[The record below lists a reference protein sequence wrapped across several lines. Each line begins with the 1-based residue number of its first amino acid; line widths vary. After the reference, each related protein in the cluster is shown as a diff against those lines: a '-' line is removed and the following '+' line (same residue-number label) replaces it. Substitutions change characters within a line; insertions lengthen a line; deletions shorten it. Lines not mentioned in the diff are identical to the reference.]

1 MQRGISRENY
11 RGRIIITIE
20 QGRWIQKLAPA
31 TQVIFGKRNAI
42 NTELGIFKRANKRI
56 DTCMT
61 YTRPSLAVSIKQI
74 RDAFLSAKRRGVRL
88 RYITEINHQN
98 FEDCKVLLG
107 IVDELRHL
115 DGVKTNFMISE
126 VEYLAPLIQEKS
138 EAIALEHIYSDTVQI
153 VEHGRCIFD
162 TLWSKSISAEER
174 IRQLQEDVIPQE
186 TRILDNQDEIIK
198 QMIHLSE
205 ISSGLSVVSNHGG
218 LQLTY
223 NSFLQQCKNV
233 LEKQKRGEGEGI
245 RWIMGIEKDSVKLV
259 KKFLKLG
266 VKIRHVKNL
275 APINFAVSKSGLVAT
290 VEEMKRGGMIQ
301 NLLTSNER
309 SYIKHFTSM
318 FEQLWKEGVDA
329 RYRIK
334 DIEEKVGIAEI
345 EIIRNP
351 VDSIA
356 RGWDMV
362 RSARKE
368 IDVLFS
374 SSNALKRQITMG
386 ALALLKNA
394 SEKQKVKIRMLLPS
408 SDKSEELIEQTKSNV
423 PKINIRTI
431 SASLET
437 KISILVVDSRQCLI
451 LELKDDKQN
460 SSYEA
465 VGLSTYSISPT
476 IISSY
481 LAVFESFWRQAELF
495 ERMKEVELLEKD
507 FVNIAA
513 HELRNPIQPIIGFSE
528 LLYSK
533 IDNQEHRRL
542 LDEVILNA
550 KRLERLARL
559 MLDVTRI
566 ENNSLVLTREAVDAS
581 RILKDIVDSYNHKLE
596 EKNAEINN
604 ENTKLTIIQKGI
616 KNINASIDRVR
627 ITQVFC
633 NILDNAVSFSH
644 EGKIHV
650 ISKVKKQSGQH
661 FLIIS
666 VKDTGPGID
675 PEILPKLFTKFAS
688 KSDIGTG
695 LGLFISKGIVEAH
708 GGKIWAENNPDRG
721 ATFSFSLPIN
731 N

>member
-1 MQRGISRENY
+1 
-11 RGRIIITIE
+11 
-20 QGRWIQKLAPA
+20 
-31 TQVIFGKRNAI
+31 
-42 NTELGIFKRANKRI
+42 
-56 DTCMT
+56 MT

-88 RYITEINHQN
+88 RYITEINHKN
-98 FEDCKVLLG
+98 FEDCRVLLG

-138 EAIALEHIYSDTVQI
+138 EAIALEHIYSDTAQI

-174 IRQLQEDVIPQE
+174 IRQLQEDAIPQE

-423 PKINIRTI
+423 PKIDIRTI

-481 LAVFESFWRQAELF
+481 HAVFESFWRQAELF
-495 ERMKEVELLEKD
+495 EKMKEVELLEKD

-566 ENNSLVLTREAVDAS
+566 ENNSLVLTREVVDAS

-604 ENTKLTIIQKGI
+604 ENTKLIIIQKGI

-650 ISKVKKQSGQH
+650 ILKVEKQNGQH

-666 VKDTGPGID
+666 VKDTGSGID
-675 PEILPKLFTKFAS
+675 PEILSKLFTKFAS
-688 KSDIGTG
+688 KSDMGTG

>member
-1 MQRGISRENY
+1 M
-11 RGRIIITIE
+11 
-20 QGRWIQKLAPA
+20 APA

-126 VEYLAPLIQEKS
+126 MEYLAPLIQEKS
-138 EAIALEHIYSDTVQI
+138 EAIALEHIYSDTAQI

-174 IRQLQEDVIPQE
+174 IRQLQEDAIPQE

-495 ERMKEVELLEKD
+495 EKMKEVELLEKD

-566 ENNSLVLTREAVDAS
+566 ENNSLVLTREVVDAS

-604 ENTKLTIIQKGI
+604 ENTKLIIIQKGI

-650 ISKVKKQSGQH
+650 ILKVEKQNGQH

-666 VKDTGPGID
+666 VKDTGSGID
-675 PEILPKLFTKFAS
+675 PEILSKLFTKFAS
-688 KSDIGTG
+688 KSDMGTG

>member
-1 MQRGISRENY
+1 
-11 RGRIIITIE
+11 
-20 QGRWIQKLAPA
+20 LAPA
-31 TQVIFGKRNAI
+31 TQVIFGKTNAI
-42 NTELGIFKRANKRI
+42 NTELGIFKRANRRI

-126 VEYLAPLIQEKS
+126 AEYLAPLIQEKS

-186 TRILDNQDEIIK
+186 TRILDNQDEIVK

-581 RILKDIVDSYNHKLE
+581 RILKDIVDSYNHKFE
-596 EKNAEINN
+596 EKNVEINN
-604 ENTKLTIIQKGI
+604 ENTKLIIIQKGI

-650 ISKVKKQSGQH
+650 TSKVEKQNGQH

-675 PEILPKLFTKFAS
+675 PEILSKLFTKFAS
-688 KSDIGTG
+688 KSYMGTG

>member
-1 MQRGISRENY
+1 M
-11 RGRIIITIE
+11 
-20 QGRWIQKLAPA
+20 APA
-31 TQVIFGKRNAI
+31 TQVIFGKTNAI

-98 FEDCKVLLG
+98 FEECKVLLG

-138 EAIALEHIYSDTVQI
+138 EAIALEHIYSDMVQI

-174 IRQLQEDVIPQE
+174 IRQLQEDTIPQE

-334 DIEEKVGIAEI
+334 DIEENVGIAEI

-374 SSNALKRQITMG
+374 SSSALKRQITMG

-604 ENTKLTIIQKGI
+604 ENTKLIIIQKGI

-650 ISKVKKQSGQH
+650 MSKVEKQNGQH

-675 PEILPKLFTKFAS
+675 PEILSKLFTKFAS
-688 KSDIGTG
+688 KSDMGTG

>member
-1 MQRGISRENY
+1 MR
-11 RGRIIITIE
+11 
-20 QGRWIQKLAPA
+20 PA
-31 TQVIFGKRNAI
+31 TRVIFGKSNAI
-42 NTELGIFKRANKRI
+42 NTELELFKKANKQI

-61 YTRPSLAVSIKQI
+61 YTRPSLAISIKQI
-74 RDAFLSAKRRGVRL
+74 KDAFLSAKRRGVKL
-88 RYITEINHQN
+88 RYITEINHHN

-126 VEYLAPLIQEKS
+126 EEYLAPLIQEKS
-138 EAIALEHIYSDTVQI
+138 EAIASEHIYSDMVQI

-162 TLWSKSISAEER
+162 TLWSKSISAQDR
-174 IRQLQEDVIPQE
+174 LRQIQDDAMPQE
-186 TRILDNQDEIIK
+186 TKILDNHDEIIK

-205 ISSGLSVVSNHGG
+205 VSSALSVVSNHGG
-218 LQLTY
+218 MQLTY
-223 NSFLQQCKNV
+223 NSFLKQCKNV

-245 RWIMGIEKDSVKLV
+245 RWIMRIEKDSVKLV

-275 APINFAVSKSGLVAT
+275 APINFAVSNNGLVAT
-290 VEEMKRGGMIQ
+290 VEEMKGGGMIQ
-301 NLLTSNER
+301 NLLTSNEI

-334 DIEEKVGIAEI
+334 DIEDKVGIAEI

-356 RGWDMV
+356 RGWNMV
-362 RSARKE
+362 KSARKE
-368 IDVLFS
+368 IDILFS

-386 ALALLKNA
+386 ALSLLKDA
-394 SEKQKVKIRMLLPS
+394 SEKRKVKIRMLLPS
-408 SDKSEELIEQTKSNV
+408 SDKSEELVQQTKFNV
-423 PKINIRTI
+423 PKIDIRTI

-437 KISILVVDSRQCLI
+437 KISILVVDSKQCLI
-451 LELKDDKQN
+451 LELKDDKQDT
-460 SSYEA
+460 SYEA
-465 VGLSTYSISPT
+465 VGLSTYSVSPT
-476 IISSY
+476 INSSY

-495 ERMKEVELLEKD
+495 EKMREVELLEKD

-533 IDNQEHRRL
+533 IDNHEHRRL

-566 ENNSLVLTREAVDAS
+566 ENNSLVLTREVVDAS
-581 RILKDIVDSYNHKLE
+581 KVFNDIVESYNRKLE
-596 EKNAEINN
+596 DKNVEIIN
-604 ENTKLTIIQKGI
+604 ENTKLIIIQNGI

-633 NILDNAVSFSH
+633 NILDNAISFSH
-644 EGKIHV
+644 QGKIHV
-650 ISKVKKQSGQH
+650 ILRKEKQNGKN
-661 FLIIS
+661 FLIMS
-666 VKDTGPGID
+666 VKDMGPGID
-675 PEILPKLFTKFAS
+675 SEILPKLFTKFAS

-708 GGKIWAENNPDRG
+708 GGKIWAENNSDRG
-721 ATFSFSLPIN
+721 ATFSFSLPIDK
-731 N
+731 

>member
-1 MQRGISRENY
+1 
-11 RGRIIITIE
+11 
-20 QGRWIQKLAPA
+20 
-31 TQVIFGKRNAI
+31 
-42 NTELGIFKRANKRI
+42 
-56 DTCMT
+56 MT
-61 YTRPSLAVSIKQI
+61 YTRPSLAISIKQI
-74 RDAFLSAKRRGVRL
+74 KDAFLSAKRRGVKL
-88 RYITEINHQN
+88 RYITEINHHN

-115 DGVKTNFMISE
+115 DGIKTNFMISE
-126 VEYLAPLIQEKS
+126 EEYLAPLIQEKS
-138 EAIALEHIYSDTVQI
+138 EAIASEHIYSDMLQI

-174 IRQLQEDVIPQE
+174 FRQIQEDVIPQE
-186 TRILDNQDEIIK
+186 TKILDNHDEIIK
-198 QMIHLSE
+198 HMIRLSE
-205 ISSGLSVVSNHGG
+205 VSSGLSVVSNHGG
-218 LQLTY
+218 MQLTY
-223 NSFLQQCKNV
+223 NSFLEQCKNV

-245 RWIMGIEKDSVKLV
+245 RWIMRIEKDSVKLV
-259 KKFLKLG
+259 KKFLRLG

-275 APINFAVSKSGLVAT
+275 APINFAVSKNGLVAT
-290 VEEMKRGGMIQ
+290 VEEMKGGGMIE

-362 RSARKE
+362 KSARKE

-386 ALALLKNA
+386 ALSLLKNA

-408 SDKSEELIEQTKSNV
+408 SDKSEELIEQTKFNV
-423 PKINIRTI
+423 PKIDIRTI

-437 KISILVVDSRQCLI
+437 KISILVVDSKQCLI

-460 SSYEA
+460 TSYEA

-495 ERMKEVELLEKD
+495 EKMKEVELLEKD

-528 LLYSK
+528 LLYAK
-533 IDNQEHRRL
+533 IDNHEHRRL

-566 ENNSLVLTREAVDAS
+566 ENNSLVLTREAVDVS
-581 RILKDIVDSYNHKLE
+581 KVLNDIVDSYNHKLK
-596 EKNAEINN
+596 EKNMEIIKD
-604 ENTKLTIIQKGI
+604 NTKMIIIQNGI
-616 KNINASIDRVR
+616 KNINVTIDKVR

-633 NILDNAVSFSH
+633 NILDNAISFTH
-644 EGKIHV
+644 QGIIRV
-650 ISKVKKQSGQH
+650 ILRKEKQDGQN
-661 FLIIS
+661 FLIIN
-666 VKDTGPGID
+666 VKDMGPGID
-675 PEILPKLFTKFAS
+675 SEIMSKLFTKFAS
-688 KSDIGTG
+688 KSDMGTG

-721 ATFSFSLPIN
+721 ATFSFSLPIDK
-731 N
+731 

>member
-1 MQRGISRENY
+1 MTRVIRGKS
-11 RGRIIITIE
+11 
-20 QGRWIQKLAPA
+20 
-31 TQVIFGKRNAI
+31 NAI
-42 NTELGIFKRANKRI
+42 NIELEIFKKANKQI

-61 YTRPSLAVSIKQI
+61 YTRPSLAISIRQI
-74 RDAFLSAKRRGVRL
+74 KDAFLSAKRRGVKL
-88 RYITEINHQN
+88 RYITEINHHN

-126 VEYLAPLIQEKS
+126 EEYLAPLIQEKS
-138 EAIALEHIYSDTVQI
+138 EVIASEHIYSDMVQI

-162 TLWSKSISAEER
+162 TLWNKSISAEER
-174 IRQLQEDVIPQE
+174 LRQIQEDAIPQE
-186 TRILDNQDEIIK
+186 TKILDNHNEIIK

-205 ISSGLSVVSNHGG
+205 VSSGLSVVSNHGG
-218 LQLTY
+218 MQLTY
-223 NSFLQQCKNV
+223 NSFLEQCKNV

-245 RWIMGIEKDSVKLV
+245 RWIMRIEKDSVKLV

-275 APINFAVSKSGLVAT
+275 APINFVVSKNGLVAT
-290 VEEMKRGGMIQ
+290 VEEMKGGGMIQ

-318 FEQLWKEGVDA
+318 FDQLWKEGVDA

-334 DIEEKVGIAEI
+334 DIEDKVGIAEI

-362 RSARKE
+362 KSARKD
-368 IDVLFS
+368 IDILFS

-386 ALALLKNA
+386 ALSLLKNA

-408 SDKSEELIEQTKSNV
+408 TDKSEELIEQTKFNV
-423 PKINIRTI
+423 PKIDIRTI
-431 SASLET
+431 SANLET
-437 KISILVVDSRQCLI
+437 KLSILVVDSKQCLI
-451 LELKDDKQN
+451 LELKDDKQD

-495 ERMKEVELLEKD
+495 EKMKEVELLEKD
-507 FVNIAA
+507 FINIAA

-533 IDNQEHRRL
+533 IDNDEHRRL

-566 ENNSLVLTREAVDAS
+566 ENNSLVLTREVVDAGK
-581 RILKDIVDSYNHKLE
+581 LFNDIVDSYNRKLE
-596 EKNAEINN
+596 EKNVEIIN
-604 ENTKLTIIQKGI
+604 ENTKLIIIQNGI
-616 KNINASIDRVR
+616 KNINAMVDKVR
-627 ITQVFC
+627 ITQVLC
-633 NILDNAVSFSH
+633 NILDNAISFSH
-644 EGKIHV
+644 QGKID
-650 ISKVKKQSGQH
+650 IILRKEKQNGQNY
-661 FLIIS
+661 LITS
-666 VKDTGPGID
+666 VKDMGPGID
-675 PEILPKLFTKFAS
+675 SEILSKLFTKFAS

-721 ATFSFSLPIN
+721 ATFSFSLPIDK
-731 N
+731 

>member
-1 MQRGISRENY
+1 M
-11 RGRIIITIE
+11 TIE
-20 QGRWIQKLAPA
+20 QIKWIQKLTPS
-31 TQVIFGKRNAI
+31 TRIIFGKRNAI
-42 NTELGIFKRANKRI
+42 NTELSIFRQASKNI

-61 YTRPSLAVSIKQI
+61 YTRPSLAVSIKPI
-74 RDAFLSAKRRGVRL
+74 KDAFLSAKRRGVRL
-88 RYITEINHQN
+88 RYITEINHEN
-98 FEDCKVLLG
+98 MEDCKVLLD

-126 VEYLAPLIQEKS
+126 EEYLAPLIQEKS
-138 EAIALEHIYSDTVQI
+138 DAIASEHIYSDMVQI

-174 IRQLQEDVIPQE
+174 LSQLQENSFPQE
-186 TRILDNQDEIIK
+186 TKILDNRDDIIK

-205 ISSGLSVVSNHGG
+205 VSSGLSIVSNQGG
-218 LQLTY
+218 MQLTY
-223 NSFLQQCKNV
+223 NIFLEQCKKV
-233 LEKQKRGEGEGI
+233 LDKQGRGEGEGI
-245 RWIMGIEKDSVKLV
+245 RWIMRIEKDSIKLV

-266 VKIRHVKNL
+266 VNIRHVKNL
-275 APINFAVSKSGLVAT
+275 APINFAVSKNGLVAT
-290 VEEMKRGGMIQ
+290 IEEMKGGDMIQ
-301 NLLTSNER
+301 NLLTSNEK

-362 RSARKE
+362 SSARKE

-386 ALALLKNA
+386 ALTLLKNA
-394 SEKQKVKIRMLLPS
+394 SEKQKVKIRMLIPS
-408 SDKSEELIEQTKSNV
+408 SDKSEVLIEQAKSNV
-423 PKINIRTI
+423 PKIDIRTI
-431 SASLET
+431 SANLET
-437 KISILVVDSRQCLI
+437 KISILVVDSKQCLI

-460 SSYEA
+460 TSYEA
-465 VGLSTYSISPT
+465 VGLSTYSMSPT

-495 ERMKEVELLEKD
+495 EKMKEVELLEKD

-533 IDNQEHRRL
+533 IDNHEHRRL

-550 KRLERLARL
+550 KRLERLSRL

-566 ENNSLVLTREAVDAS
+566 ENNSLVLIKEVVDAS
-581 RILKDIVDSYNHKLE
+581 KVMKDIVDSYNHKLE
-596 EKNAEINN
+596 EKNTEINN
-604 ENTKLTIIQKGI
+604 ENSKLIIIQNGI
-616 KNINASIDRVR
+616 TNINAAIDKVR

-633 NILDNAVSFSH
+633 NILDNAISFSQ

-650 ISKVKKQSGQH
+650 MLKREKQNGQE
-661 FLIIS
+661 FLITS
-666 VKDTGPGID
+666 VQDMGPGID
-675 PEILPKLFTKFAS
+675 PEIMSKLFTKFAS
-688 KSDIGTG
+688 KSDVGTG

-708 GGKIWAENNPDRG
+708 GGKIWAENNLGRG
-721 ATFSFSLPIN
+721 ATFSFSLPIDN
-731 N
+731 

>member
-1 MQRGISRENY
+1 M
-11 RGRIIITIE
+11 
-20 QGRWIQKLAPA
+20 APA

-74 RDAFLSAKRRGVRL
+74 RNAFLSAKRRGVRL

-138 EAIALEHIYSDTVQI
+138 EAIALEHIYSDTAQI

-174 IRQLQEDVIPQE
+174 IRQLQEDAIPQE
-186 TRILDNQDEIIK
+186 TRILDNQDEIVK

-233 LEKQKRGEGEGI
+233 LEKQERGEGEGI

-437 KISILVVDSRQCLI
+437 KISILVIDSRQCLI

-495 ERMKEVELLEKD
+495 EKMKEVELLEKD

-566 ENNSLVLTREAVDAS
+566 ENNSLVLTREVVDAS

-604 ENTKLTIIQKGI
+604 ENTKLIIIQKEI

-650 ISKVKKQSGQH
+650 ILKVEKQNGQH

-675 PEILPKLFTKFAS
+675 PEILSKLFTKFAS
-688 KSDIGTG
+688 NSDMGTG

>member
-1 MQRGISRENY
+1 M
-11 RGRIIITIE
+11 
-20 QGRWIQKLAPA
+20 APA
-31 TQVIFGKRNAI
+31 TQVIFGKTNAI
-42 NTELGIFKRANKRI
+42 STELGIFKRANKRI

-408 SDKSEELIEQTKSNV
+408 SDESEELIEQTKSNV

-604 ENTKLTIIQKGI
+604 ENTKLLIIQKGI

-650 ISKVKKQSGQH
+650 ISKVEKQSGQH

>member
-1 MQRGISRENY
+1 M
-11 RGRIIITIE
+11 
-20 QGRWIQKLAPA
+20 APA
-31 TQVIFGKRNAI
+31 TQVIFGKTNAI
-42 NTELGIFKRANKRI
+42 NTELGIFKRANRRI

-174 IRQLQEDVIPQE
+174 IRQLQEDAIPQE

-604 ENTKLTIIQKGI
+604 ENTKLIIIQKGI

-650 ISKVKKQSGQH
+650 ISKVEKQNGQH

-675 PEILPKLFTKFAS
+675 PEILSKLFTKFAS
-688 KSDIGTG
+688 KSDMGTG

>member
-1 MQRGISRENY
+1 M
-11 RGRIIITIE
+11 
-20 QGRWIQKLAPA
+20 APA

-88 RYITEINHQN
+88 RYITEINNQN
-98 FEDCKVLLG
+98 FEDCKLLLG

-174 IRQLQEDVIPQE
+174 IRQLQEDAIPQE

-495 ERMKEVELLEKD
+495 EKMKEVELLEKD

-533 IDNQEHRRL
+533 IHNQEHRRL

-550 KRLERLARL
+550 KRLERLAQL

-581 RILKDIVDSYNHKLE
+581 RILKDIVNSYNHKLE

-604 ENTKLTIIQKGI
+604 ENTKLIIIQKGI

-650 ISKVKKQSGQH
+650 ILKMEKQNGQH
-661 FLIIS
+661 FLIIR

-675 PEILPKLFTKFAS
+675 PEILSKLFTKFAS